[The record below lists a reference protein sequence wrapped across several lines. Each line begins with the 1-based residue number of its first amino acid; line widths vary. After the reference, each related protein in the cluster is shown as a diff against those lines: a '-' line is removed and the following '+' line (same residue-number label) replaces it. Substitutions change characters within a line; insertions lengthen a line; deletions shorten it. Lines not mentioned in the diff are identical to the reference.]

1 MANSREID
9 NLIDKLYPEP
19 NGTGPVHQAQRINT
33 DKPQFSVAQ
42 SYQFGN
48 ARLRGYD
55 LVVSSYNDP
64 GGRFHSLGVLTQSL
78 MMGRYG
84 LVGELEG
91 TQLTIQEAG
100 KRVGLTKNQ
109 AQWRI
114 DKALRIVAR
123 RS

>member
-1 MANSREID
+1 MANSREVD

-19 NGTGPVHQAQRINT
+19 SVTGTVHQAPRVII
-33 DKPQFSVAQ
+33 DKPQYSVAQ
-42 SYQFGN
+42 SHQFGN

-55 LVVSSYNDP
+55 LVVSSYNNP
-64 GGRFHSLGVLTQSL
+64 EGRFHSLGVLTQSL

-84 LVGELEG
+84 LAGESEG

-100 KRVGLTKNQ
+100 NRVGLTKNQ

-114 DKALRIVAR
+114 EKALRIVAR